1 MCRTYHGSCHCG
13 AVRFAVT
20 VNLAAGTVKCNC
32 SICGKG
38 RAWWVKADPGDLVV
52 SSGGTLVDYTFGS
65 GVAHHFFCGN
75 CGIRPFERVSF
86 PPPRAGYVN
95 VSVSCLDD
103 VDLAEVLAAPVR
115 YEDGRH
121 DAWDRV
127 PDEVRH
133 L

>member
-1 MCRTYHGSCHCG
+1 MRRTYHGSCHCG
-13 AVRFAVT
+13 AVKFAVA
-20 VNLAAGTVKCNC
+20 VDLAAGTVKCNC

-38 RAWWVKADPGDLVV
+38 RAWWVKAEPGDLTVI
-52 SSGGTLVDYTFGS
+52 SGGTLADYTFGS
-65 GVAHHFFCGN
+65 GVAHHLFCST
-75 CGIRPFERVSF
+75 CGIRPFEYVSF
-86 PPPRAGYVN
+86 PPPRAAYVN

-103 VDLAEVLAAPVR
+103 MDLDEVLAAPVR